1 MESDPG
7 DVTRLLQEVSCGR
20 EGAEERLI
28 TLVYKELRRLA
39 ASYLRKE
46 APDHSLQP
54 TALVHEAYLRLTR
67 MRNVDWQNHSHFF
80 AVAAKLMRNILVD
93 HARAQL
99 AGKRGMDYKVAGLE
113 TAFLAAPD
121 RAPELIALDDALHQL
136 AKIDERQCRVVE
148 MIYFTGL
155 NEEQAGQA
163 LGVSSRTVKR
173 DWRAAKAWL
182 FRELSKGEPAS
193 KVLRRP

>member
-1 MESDPG
+1 MESEPG
-7 DVTRLLQEVSCGR
+7 EVTRLLQEVSKGR

-28 TLVYKELRRLA
+28 ALVYKELRRLA

-67 MRNVDWQNHSHFF
+67 MQNVDWQNHSHFF

-93 HARAQL
+93 HARAQT
-99 AGKRGMDYKVAGLE
+99 ANKRGIGLKVAGLD
-113 TAFLAAPD
+113 TAFLAAPG
-121 RAPELIALDDALHQL
+121 RAPQLVALDDALNQL

-148 MIYFTGL
+148 MLYFTGL
-155 NEEQAGQA
+155 NEEQAAQA
-163 LGVSSRTVKR
+163 LGISSRTIKR

-182 FRELSKGEPAS
+182 FRELNAGPLTD
-193 KVLRRP
+193 KVLPRP